1 MSEPIKI
8 TFEKEL
14 TGLGKTFER
23 EAVYGKPKIGEFY
36 FGDLKNVELSDLNFQ
51 AVHYPILT
59 PKKTVYTV
67 IKVEGDFLKG
77 DDIYGAISLLFYE
90 SNLHK
95 TGTVQLVTE

>member
-1 MSEPIKI
+1 MEPIKI

-36 FGDLKNVELSDLNFQ
+36 LGDLQNVELSDLNFK

-59 PKKTVYTV
+59 PKKTTYTV
-67 IKVEGDFLKG
+67 IKVKGSWSAPKVEAFLPNG
-77 DDIYGAISLLFYE
+77 GLLHHVQVHSYE
-90 SNLHK
+90 
-95 TGTVQLVTE
+95 TVTE